1 MNRLK
6 IILSLVLISGLL
18 LAGCSAGTGQ
28 SPSLGKQAPDFQ
40 LPDLE
45 GQPVSLSSFRG
56 QPVLLNFW
64 ASWCA
69 PCRYEM
75 PFLQEIHEEWTGK
88 SPSVV
93 VLAVNIGESSSKV
106 NEFINMYNL
115 SFPVLLD
122 TKQDIARKY
131 NIRAI
136 PTTFLIDK
144 DGIIQAIKVGAF
156 SNKTEIEKNLSK
168 IVP

>member
-28 SPSLGKQAPDFQ
+28 SPSPGKQAPDFQ

-64 ASWCA
+64 ASWCG

-93 VLAVNIGESSSKV
+93 ILAVNIGESPSEV
-106 NEFINMYNL
+106 NEFMNSYNL

-122 TKQDIARKY
+122 TEGNVARMY
-131 NIRAI
+131 NVRGI
-136 PTTFLIDK
+136 PTTFLIDI
-144 DGIIQAIKVGAF
+144 DGTIQGIKVGAF

-168 IVP
+168 IIP